1 MEVVAGGQ
9 TASRT
14 RNGVVA
20 VLAGFAVIAILLALA
35 FIFSA
40 ASNASRVAAN
50 ATALHE
56 TNAAVGSTALSRAA
70 IAQAVVFGIDYTIH
84 ETATRSARDEAVAAA
99 EANLDESEVW
109 AEVLAQ
115 DPETEELAAEL
126 SAYIAAGRS
135 VVEAVARGQ
144 IREADI
150 ELQSVLEPQYVSVA
164 DGLAARQDVMASRV
178 NDTERVAGLVGLVTQ
193 LLTTLLIPAATILI
207 YFFIVRRQYREEHV
221 RMQTKLTAERE
232 LSVSKDDFIAG
243 LSHELRT
250 PLTSIYGFSEYLLET
265 GLSDPVEALEL
276 IGLINKDSADLS
288 RMVDDILTAAR
299 LESDVLAFEYQAVAL
314 YEEAAAAIAP
324 IQRSGADI
332 RLEGNALVW
341 ADPVRTRQIIRNLV
355 SNAIQHGGPAVEVY
369 LETNQRN
376 AVVTVSDNG
385 TGVDSSITDR
395 LFERFVN
402 DGQESLLNGSIGLGL
417 SIARSLARTMDGDVS
432 YVRAGGWTNFVLTLP
447 LLDTTD
453 LWDNRPD
460 PADATV
466 GIPLSERVA
475 VTPAPVAELAVF
487 EP

>member
-1 MEVVAGGQ
+1 MEVVTGGQ

-35 FIFSA
+35 FVFSA

-99 EANLDESEVW
+99 EANLDETEVW
-109 AEVLAQ
+109 AEVLAK

-126 SAYIAAGRS
+126 LAYIAAGRS
-135 VVEAVARGQ
+135 VVEAVALGQ
-144 IREADI
+144 IRQADI
-150 ELQSVLEPQYVSVA
+150 ELQNVLEPQYVSVA
-164 DGLAARQDVMASRV
+164 DGLVARQDVMASRV

-265 GLSDPVEALEL
+265 GISDPVETLEL

-299 LESDVLAFEYQAVAL
+299 LESDVLAFEYQSVAL
-314 YEEAAAAIAP
+314 YE
-324 IQRSGADI
+324 
-332 RLEGNALVW
+332 
-341 ADPVRTRQIIRNLV
+341 
-355 SNAIQHGGPAVEVY
+355 
-369 LETNQRN
+369 
-376 AVVTVSDNG
+376 
-385 TGVDSSITDR
+385 
-395 LFERFVN
+395 
-402 DGQESLLNGSIGLGL
+402 
-417 SIARSLARTMDGDVS
+417 
-432 YVRAGGWTNFVLTLP
+432 
-447 LLDTTD
+447 
-453 LWDNRPD
+453 
-460 PADATV
+460 
-466 GIPLSERVA
+466 
-475 VTPAPVAELAVF
+475 
-487 EP
+487 